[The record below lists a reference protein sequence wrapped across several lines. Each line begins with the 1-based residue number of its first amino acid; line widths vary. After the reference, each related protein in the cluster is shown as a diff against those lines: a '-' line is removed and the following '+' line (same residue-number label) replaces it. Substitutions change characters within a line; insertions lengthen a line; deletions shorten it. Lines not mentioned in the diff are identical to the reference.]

1 LTKRGGYVHAL
12 TLIRPDVQDTVIE
25 KMDKDIRSMG
35 FSYNR
40 LTTGKHH
47 QMGVLGPAIFSHSA
61 DERSSKRVAPEDFE
75 AGKEDDIETLCGV
88 KSHEDRHGWK
98 FWTQ

>member
-1 LTKRGGYVHAL
+1 VHAL

-47 QMGVLGPAIFSHSA
+47 QMVFSGPLSSATAPTSVVPRGWPRKILKLERKMTLRHSA
-61 DERSSKRVAPEDFE
+61 E
-75 AGKEDDIETLCGV
+75 
-88 KSHEDRHGWK
+88 
-98 FWTQ
+98 